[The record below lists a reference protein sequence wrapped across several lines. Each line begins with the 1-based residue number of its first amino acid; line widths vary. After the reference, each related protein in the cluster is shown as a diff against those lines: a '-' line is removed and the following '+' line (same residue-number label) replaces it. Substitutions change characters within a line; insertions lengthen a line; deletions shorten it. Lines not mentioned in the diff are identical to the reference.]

1 MSMVVVVR
9 KTRLSFA
16 GEKVGGVNSHKSIK
30 PAVYHTLLEKH
41 HPRLSGLRQP
51 L

>member
-16 GEKVGGVNSHKSIK
+16 GGKEGWRRKESQVHQTGCL
-30 PAVYHTLLEKH
+30 PHT
-41 HPRLSGLRQP
+41 P
-51 L
+51 